1 MSTIREL
8 VIVGAGP
15 AGMQAAIAAA
25 SAGVQVILIDSSP
38 LPGGQY
44 YKQLPRP
51 FLSDNQ
57 DSHHE
62 HAHQLFSHLANPHIE
77 VMTETMV
84 WGIFAGANAGT
95 WQVATY
101 GPTGCFGLET
111 KKIILANGAYD
122 RSISF
127 PGWDLPGVITAGAA
141 LTMLKHQH
149 FLPGKRI
156 LLSGSG
162 PLQMAAAA
170 WLIDSGAEVVAVLE
184 SSPNLIKHGI
194 RYLPALTAQTARIR
208 EGLGYLRSFIKAKT
222 NYKFGWSI
230 TSCSGA
236 GQVQQ
241 ATFAKLDSRGLPIPG
256 TKETKE
262 VDTVVLGYSLNP
274 NTSLSRMVPCEMEFQ
289 HLRGGFVPRRNENFE
304 TSQPGIYAAGD
315 CAGVGGAPLSEV
327 EGRITGSAI
336 AHQLGYLS
344 IQEYDAIRE
353 KEAGSLA
360 REKRFADVLGDL
372 FSFTPDL
379 SSMAGATI
387 ICRCEQISLAEIRAA
402 IAMGAQTVTD
412 IKNITRSGMG
422 NCQGRTCATL
432 IAGIL
437 AKETQRPI
445 QAGGFLATR
454 PPIHPVPLSAL
465 ENYQYHED
473 SSVQVQRG
481 SLE

>member
-8 VIVGAGP
+8 VIIGAGP
-15 AGMQAAIAAA
+15 AGMQAAISAA
-25 SAGVQVILIDSSP
+25 SAGVKVTLIDTSP

-44 YKQLPRP
+44 YKPLPRT
-51 FLSDNQ
+51 FQRDKHGLHND
-57 DSHHE
+57 
-62 HAHQLFSHLANPHIE
+62 HADKLFSHLANPNIE
-77 VMTETMV
+77 LMTETLV
-84 WGIFAGANAGT
+84 WGIFAGADSDT

-101 GPTGCFGLET
+101 NSTGCFSLET
-111 KKIILANGAYD
+111 KKIIIANGAYD

-141 LTMLKHQH
+141 LTMLKHQNI
-149 FLPGKRI
+149 LPGKRV

-170 WLIDSGAEVVAVLE
+170 QLIDSGAEVVAVLE
-184 SSPNLIKHGI
+184 NSPNLKKHGI
-194 RYLPALTAQTARIR
+194 RYLPALTVQTARIR
-208 EGLGYLRSFIKAKT
+208 EGLGYLRTFLKAKT

-230 TSCSGA
+230 TNCTGE

-241 ATFAKLDSRGLPIPG
+241 ATFGKLNSNGLPIPG
-256 TKETKE
+256 TKQIEE

-274 NTSLSRMVPCEMEFQ
+274 NTSLSRMVPCGMEFQ
-289 HLRGGFVPRRNENFE
+289 PLRGGFVPTRNENFE

-315 CAGVGGAPLSEV
+315 CAGIGGAPLSEI

-336 AHQLGYLS
+336 AHQLGYIS
-344 IQEYDAIRE
+344 SQEYDAVRK
-353 KEAGSLA
+353 KESGRLA
-360 REKRFADVLGDL
+360 REIRFADALGDL
-372 FSFTPDL
+372 FSYLPDL
-379 SSMAGATI
+379 SSTADDTI

-402 IAMGAQTVTD
+402 IAIGAQTVTD

-422 NCQGRTCATL
+422 NCQGRTCATI

-465 ENYQYHED
+465 ENYQFYED
-473 SSVQVQRG
+473 SSAQIQGG